1 MFVPVSVS
9 AFVSVFVFLPVFLL
23 HPASAHKTAHKI
35 PLFVPRPECHMLLRY
50 HTAFSSLRNTFRDFR
65 SAIPLRHCLLNKAS
79 VPLPYRLRHCFRYR
93 RPQGFSSHL
102 LLPFLSFPQ
111 HAVPPV
117 PSEQGMAL
125 QRLLSY
131 SYQFASSLLHS
142 ANTAFYHFSLF
153 VGFLMQKQR
162 STEPVKR
169 PLFYSSSFF
178 CSCSSSSFRS
188 KTSMISA
195 PKISCI

>member
-9 AFVSVFVFLPVFLL
+9 AFVSVFVFVPVPLL

-65 SAIPLRHCLLNKAS
+65 SAIPLRHCLPDKAS

-142 ANTAFYHFSLF
+142 ANTAFYHFSLDRI
-153 VGFLMQKQR
+153 LN
-162 STEPVKR
+162 VKTTLYR
-169 PLFYSSSFF
+169 TGKAPAFYSSSFF